1 MAHAPAPRSSRR
13 WAAVV
18 PVAIAGALALLPAP
32 AGLAPHAWYFAAIF
46 AGVVAGLILE
56 PLPGGAVGLV
66 GVVATALLGRWVLF
80 SPAELAKPD
89 FSASNAALTWA
100 LSGFSNSTVWLIF
113 SAFMFA
119 VAYEKTGLGRRLA
132 LRLVAALGRNTL
144 TLGYAV

>member
-1 MAHAPAPRSSRR
+1 
-13 WAAVV
+13 
-18 PVAIAGALALLPAP
+18 
-32 AGLAPHAWYFAAIF
+32 
-46 AGVVAGLILE
+46 
-56 PLPGGAVGLV
+56 
-66 GVVATALLGRWVLF
+66 VLF

-89 FSASNAALTWA
+89 FSASNASLTWA

-144 TLGYAV
+144 TLGYAVLAADLVLAPFTPSNTATRPSVAEAGPWTAEASTRSTRRTFTPSQYSFTARP